1 MKGKGRKEPDSKTW
15 ERVPATV
22 HRISTKDL
30 RKFHP
35 LEIELVGVS
44 SQEIRRP
51 HKQLVILNHKSP
63 K

>member
-1 MKGKGRKEPDSKTW
+1 MKGKGRKGPDYKTW
-15 ERVPATV
+15 ERVPATI
-22 HRISTKDL
+22 HRIRQKDL

-35 LEIELVGVS
+35 LEIEWIRDS

-51 HKQLVILNHKSP
+51 HKKLVILNHKTP

>member
-35 LEIELVGVS
+35 LEIEWIRVS

-51 HKQLVILNHKSP
+51 HKKLVILNHKTP